1 MMTGITD
8 RDRALLEAGI
18 KLGAMYHQF
27 TGSPVNPD
35 TAGSLAQAIEDS
47 ISLQPYVRE
56 ISVSIDREMVKK
68 RLNDFGYCE
77 LDGRMLTVTAI
88 IEFGTAVV
96 YAGMKYDEDADYPM
110 MFVQRIE
117 VR

>member
-1 MMTGITD
+1 MTRITD
-8 RDRALLEAGI
+8 QDRALFEAGI

-27 TGSPVNPD
+27 TGSPVSPN
-35 TAGSLAQAIEDS
+35 TAESLERAIEGS
-47 ISLQPYVRE
+47 ISLQPYVRK

-110 MFVQRIE
+110 MFLQRIE

>member
-1 MMTGITD
+1 MTGITD
-8 RDRALLEAGI
+8 RDRALLEVGI

-56 ISVSIDREMVKK
+56 ISVSIDHEMVKK

-88 IEFGTAVV
+88 VEFGTAVV